1 MATSP
6 DGTKI
11 AYEVTGTGPALLLL
25 PGGGQTRG
33 TWKERGYVER
43 LAKSFTVVAMDLRG
57 TGDSGKPT
65 TSGAYALDRMLEDVL
80 AVADAAD
87 AQRFHLWGFGHGAAI
102 GRYLTARSDRV
113 IAAVLAGATMGPVF
127 DGMVRTAIVGMRT
140 RWLPILEAQ
149 AAGTLDKST
158 LSPGDMM
165 ALEGGVG
172 ISAMMLG
179 AMVDYPELEPSEIKV
194 PTLWLIGGADASAME
209 NVKAYEPK
217 LKGTSVTLKL
227 LDGLSYSDSFSRIEP
242 AMAAAE
248 PFLKAATPAAGITVG
263 VGAASER

>member
-1 MATSP
+1 
-6 DGTKI
+6 
-11 AYEVTGTGPALLLL
+11 
-25 PGGGQTRG
+25 
-33 TWKERGYVER
+33 
-43 LAKSFTVVAMDLRG
+43 
-57 TGDSGKPT
+57 
-65 TSGAYALDRMLEDVL
+65 
-80 AVADAAD
+80 
-87 AQRFHLWGFGHGAAI
+87 
-102 GRYLTARSDRV
+102 
-113 IAAVLAGATMGPVF
+113 
-127 DGMVRTAIVGMRT
+127 MRT

-248 PFLKAATPAAGITVG
+248 PFLKAATPAAGTTVG